1 MMTMQSDW
9 REKFEAA
16 DLEGLRR
23 QLLDIGADYYGAS
36 ELIQSFLNGRGYG
49 VSVESA
55 RSAALEFGRSGFSLD
70 SIGVVLDRA
79 AMVV

>member
-1 MMTMQSDW
+1 MMMQPGW

-36 ELIQSFLNGRGYG
+36 ELIQSFLSGRGYG
-49 VSVESA
+49 VSPESA

-70 SIGVVLDRA
+70 SIGVALDRA

>member
-1 MMTMQSDW
+1 MMIMEQNW

-16 DLEGLRR
+16 DLEALRR

-49 VSVESA
+49 VSPESA
-55 RSAALEFGRSGFSLD
+55 RSAALEFGRRGFSLD